1 MGMERVN
8 ELEREFKIV
17 NHHIAHPFDL
27 ADHTQLKDRRAAIL
41 EEAREIIRNTSAV
54 EPDWC
59 RKRF

>member
-1 MGMERVN
+1 MERVN

-27 ADHTQLKDRRAAIL
+27 ADLSQLKDRRAAIL
-41 EEAREIIRNTSAV
+41 EEVREILRNIKAV

-59 RKRF
+59 GSAGV